1 MGFSRF
7 NVCDSGFDV
16 CDFRFDGFAILD
28 LMGFA
33 SSLRVVELRFSD
45 DGLMDCI
52 RTLAERDHYCVMGL
66 RF

>member
-16 CDFRFDGFAILD
+16 CDSRFDGFAILD

-33 SSLRVVELRFSD
+33 SSLRVVELRF
-45 DGLMDCI
+45 
-52 RTLAERDHYCVMGL
+52 
-66 RF
+66 